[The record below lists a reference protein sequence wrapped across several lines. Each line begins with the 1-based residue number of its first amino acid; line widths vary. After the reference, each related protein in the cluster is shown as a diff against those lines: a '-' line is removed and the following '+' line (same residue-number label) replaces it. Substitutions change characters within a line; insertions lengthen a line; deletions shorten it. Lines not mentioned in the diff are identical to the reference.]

1 MSSQL
6 SKLQGSPASRL
17 SELTEQGLWTNQTL
31 HGLLAASVAASPAA
45 LAVADQ
51 PNKHDLTGTNALR
64 LTYAQ
69 LDIASDNLA
78 LTLLANN
85 IGHGD
90 IILVQLPNSV
100 ELVTCYFAASKIG
113 AVISPIPVQ
122 YSRHELSTIQS
133 AVQPALGISCSN
145 LSGNNLASQMDECI
159 SASVIAF
166 GNGASDS
173 QLDLN
178 LNSKAA
184 CIITQHQYAIDS
196 ESHNG
201 SDENFDSKIDGNT
214 VITLCWTSGTT
225 GTPKGV
231 PRTHNMWV
239 ATSNVIIESAKL
251 QSGDTLLN
259 PFPLVNMAAIAGF
272 LYPCAQLGLT
282 LTLHHPID
290 IPVFLSQLE
299 NEKINFT
306 IIPPALLNQLAK
318 KPEMWNQFD
327 FSNLRCIGSGSAPLS
342 PWMIETFKTAYGKDI
357 INFYGSNEG
366 ISLINTAD
374 VTDDSEI
381 RATMF
386 PRFGAAN
393 TPWQGT
399 CHQLVRS
406 KVADTETGNEI
417 LEPGKPGELMFA
429 GATIFDGYYAAKNDP
444 DQTID
449 NSTVFDSD
457 GYFHTGDLVEICS
470 EAPNF
475 YRIVGRCKD
484 IINRGGMKISPTEID
499 ILLEGFSGLAEAAVC
514 AYNDETMGEK
524 ICACLVLAPDS
535 PTPTIEILGDYLLGQ
550 GLAKF
555 KLPEKIQLFTQLPRN
570 PMGKVLRG
578 ELEHIVK
585 NAN

>member
-1 MSSQL
+1 MSNYL
-6 SKLQGSPASRL
+6 TGSSATRL
-17 SELTEQGLWTNQTL
+17 AELTEQGLWTNETL
-31 HGLLAASVAASPAA
+31 HGLLTSCVVKTPTA
-45 LAVADQ
+45 LALADQ
-51 PNKHDLTGTNALR
+51 PNKQDLTGTSPLR
-64 LTYAQ
+64 LSYTE
-69 LDIASDNLA
+69 LDNASDNLA
-78 LTLLANN
+78 LTLLDKN

-90 IILVQLPNSV
+90 IILVQLPNIV
-100 ELVTCYFAASKIG
+100 ELAVCYYGASKIG

-122 YSRHELSTIQS
+122 YSLHELTNIQGT
-133 AVQPALGISCSN
+133 VKPALGISCSN

-159 SASVIAF
+159 AGEVIAF

-173 QLDLN
+173 QLDLTH
-178 LNSKAA
+178 NSKAA
-184 CIITQHQYAIDS
+184 CIITQHQYTIDGS
-196 ESHNG
+196 SDSS
-201 SDENFDSKIDGNT
+201 SDENFDCKIDGNT

-239 ATSNVIIESAKL
+239 ATSKVIVESAKL
-251 QSGDTLLN
+251 NAGDTLLN
-259 PFPLVNMAAIAGF
+259 IFPLVNMASIGGF
-272 LYPCAQLGLT
+272 LYPCAQLGLG
-282 LTLHHPID
+282 LVLHHPID
-290 IPVFLSQLE
+290 IPVFLGQLE

-327 FSNLRCIGSGSAPLS
+327 FSSLRCIGSGSAPLS
-342 PWMIETFKTAYGKDI
+342 PWMIETFKTEYGKDI

-366 ISLINTAD
+366 ISLINAPE
-374 VTDDSEI
+374 VTDNAEI

-386 PRFGAAN
+386 PRFGASN
-393 TPWQGT
+393 TPWQGI

-406 KVADTETGNEI
+406 KVVDTDSGRDITETGI
-417 LEPGKPGELMFA
+417 SGELMFA
-429 GATIFDGYYAAKNDP
+429 GATIFDGYFDP
-444 DQTID
+444 DDTLDKASI
-449 NSTVFDSD
+449 FDSD
-457 GYFHTGDLVEICS
+457 GYFHTGDLVEICL

-499 ILLEGFSGLAEAAVC
+499 ILLEGFSGLTEAAVC
-514 AYNDETMGEK
+514 AYTDDTMGEK

-535 PTPTIEILGDYLLGQ
+535 PTPTIETLSDYLLGQ

-555 KLPEKIQLFTQLPRN
+555 KLPEKIQRLTQLPRN

-578 ELEHIVK
+578 ELEQMVK
-585 NAN
+585 NAS

>member
-1 MSSQL
+1 MPSTN
-6 SKLQGSPASRL
+6 KIQGSPASRV
-17 SELTEQGLWTNQTL
+17 SQLTQQGLWTNQTL
-31 HGLLAASVAASPAA
+31 HGLLAVSVASNPAA

-51 PNKHDLTGTNALR
+51 PNKYDLTGTKPLR

-78 LTLLANN
+78 LTLLAEN

-100 ELVTCYFAASKIG
+100 ELVACYFAASKIG

-122 YSRHELSTIQS
+122 YSRHELNTIQS
-133 AVQPALGISCSN
+133 TVKPALGISSSTVN
-145 LSGNNLASQMDECI
+145 GASIASQMGECI
-159 SASVIAF
+159 TANVIAF

-178 LNSKAA
+178 HNTKAA
-184 CIITQHQYAIDS
+184 CIITQHQYGIDDES
-196 ESHNG
+196 YNGSHNS
-201 SDENFDSKIDGNT
+201 SDENFECKIDGNT
-214 VITLCWTSGTT
+214 AITLCWTSGTT

-251 QSGDTLLN
+251 QSGDILLN

-272 LYPCAQLGLT
+272 LYPCAQLSLA
-282 LTLHHPID
+282 LALHHPID
-290 IPVFLSQLE
+290 ISVFLSQLE
-299 NEKINFT
+299 KEKINFT
-306 IIPPALLNQLAK
+306 IIPPALLNQLARK
-318 KPEMWNQFD
+318 AELWNQFD

-342 PWMIETFKTAYGKDI
+342 PWMIETFKTEYGKNI

-366 ISLINTAD
+366 ISLINTSD
-374 VTDDSEI
+374 VTDNSEI

-393 TPWQGT
+393 TPWQGS

-406 KVADTETGNEI
+406 KVVDTETGNEI
-417 LEPGKPGELMFA
+417 LEAGKPGELMFA
-429 GATIFDGYYAAKNDP
+429 GATIFDGYFDP

-457 GYFHTGDLVEICS
+457 GYFHTGDLVEICLD
-470 EAPNF
+470 APNF

-514 AYNDETMGEK
+514 AYTDDTMGEK
-524 ICACLVLAPDS
+524 ICACLVLAQGS
-535 PTPTIEILGDYLLGQ
+535 PTPSIEILSDYLLDQ

-555 KLPEKIQLFTQLPRN
+555 KLPEKIQLLTQLPRN
-570 PMGKVLRG
+570 PMGKVLRS
-578 ELEHIVK
+578 ELEQIVK
-585 NAN
+585 NNR